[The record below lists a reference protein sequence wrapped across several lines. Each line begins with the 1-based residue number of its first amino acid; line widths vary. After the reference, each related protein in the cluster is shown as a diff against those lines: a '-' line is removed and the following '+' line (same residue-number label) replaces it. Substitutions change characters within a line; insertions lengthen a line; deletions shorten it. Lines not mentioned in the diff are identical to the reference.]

1 MKLEGKIALV
11 TGASQGLGKAIALKL
26 AENGADVAIIFVG
39 PQEPALETKAEIEA
53 LGRRAEC
60 YPCDVRDEQA
70 MEGSSWVERAFM
82 LLKPA
87 TPMGMM
93 AASAPPVSTASK

>member
-60 YPCDVRDEQA
+60 YPCDVRDEQGGGGHRGPGE
-70 MEGSSWVERAFM
+70 EGPGQGGHFGEQRRCH
-82 LLKPA
+82 P
-87 TPMGMM
+87 G
-93 AASAPPVSTASK
+93 TA